1 MGRNTTPSAVVLTS
15 INGFSSAWF
24 SCDGSKLA
32 TASDRTILLPGSIPQ
47 HPLCRPGESQFA
59 ALAVLPTGANSA
71 PPCLAFADR
80 LNPIFKASVHNSFQP
95 DQINVPSGHFIDGTI
110 ATAPQGDSID
120 VQRPSD
126 GQRYAALPLADADT
140 VDRVVTN
147 AWTRW
152 RASDWAHR
160 APRERARVLRRWA
173 DLVEADGAVLGPL
186 EAVGSTRPLR
196 EALAWD
202 VPFTAE
208 GLRFFAE
215 YADKLGG
222 EVAATRSD
230 HLGMTVTEPYG
241 VVGAITPWNFPLVM
255 ASWKVGAAL
264 AAGNAV
270 VLKPSELTPFS
281 VLRLAELA
289 VQAGVPPGIFNV
301 VQGDGR
307 VTGDALSRH
316 PRIAKMT
323 FTGSTRTG
331 AAIMAACALHGPKPV
346 TLELGGK
353 SPQLVFDDVP
363 DLDKLAAMIAG
374 AITGNAGQV
383 CLAGSRLIVQ
393 KGIAEPLIERIVQ
406 RFKALRPGPTWDA
419 AATLSPI
426 VSRVQ
431 AARIIDI
438 VERARGSGAQ
448 TRCGGYLADVSAGG
462 SYYQPTLIERVDAS
476 NPAVM
481 EEIFG
486 PVLTVQTFDTEEE
499 GLALAAHEHYG
510 LAAGVHTADIGRALR
525 AMREIKAGTIWI
537 NRYGRTSDFVIP
549 TGGYH
554 QSGIG
559 KDLGRQAVEAN
570 LRVKSVLIDFAVP
583 Q

>member
-1 MGRNTTPSAVVLTS
+1 MQT
-15 INGFSSAWF
+15 F
-24 SCDGSKLA
+24 D
-32 TASDRTILLPGSIPQ
+32 
-47 HPLCRPGESQFA
+47 
-59 ALAVLPTGANSA
+59 
-71 PPCLAFADR
+71 
-80 LNPIFKASVHNSFQP
+80 P
-95 DQINVPSGHFIDGTI
+95 DLISVPSGHFIDGKLL
-110 ATAPQGDSID
+110 AGHAEALE
-120 VQRPSD
+120 VLRPSD
-126 GQRYAALPLADADT
+126 GKAYAALPLGDAER
-140 VDRVVTN
+140 VDRAVQN
-147 AWTRW
+147 AWAAW
-152 RASDWAHR
+152 RSSDWAGR
-160 APRERARVLRRWA
+160 PPRERARVLRRWA
-173 DLVEADGAVLGPL
+173 ELVEADGAVLGPL
-186 EAVGSTRPLR
+186 EALGSTRPLKDV
-196 EALAWD
+196 LAWD

-230 HLGMTVTEPYG
+230 NLGLTVSEPYG

-255 ASWKVGAAL
+255 VSWKVGAAM

-281 VLRLAELA
+281 ALRLAELA
-289 VQAGVPPGIFNV
+289 IQAGVPPGIFNI

-307 VTGDALSRH
+307 VTGEALSRH

-353 SPQLVFDDVP
+353 SPQLVFDDAP
-363 DLDKLAAMIAG
+363 NLQRLTGLIAG

-383 CLAGSRLIVQ
+383 CVAGSRLIVQ
-393 KGIAEPLIERIVQ
+393 KGIAPALIDGLLT
-406 RFKALRPGPTWDA
+406 RFAAQRPGATWDE
-419 AATLSPI
+419 AATLPPI
-426 VSRVQ
+426 ISALQ
-431 AARIIDI
+431 AGRIDAI
-438 VERARGSGAQ
+438 VRRAEQAGAQ
-448 TRCGGYLADVSAGG
+448 ILGGGLRSTICGDGAYYL
-462 SYYQPTLIERVDAS
+462 PTLIANVAAD
-476 NPAVM
+476 NPAVV

-525 AMREIKAGTIWI
+525 AMRQISAGTVWI
-537 NRYGRTSDFVIP
+537 NHYGRSADFVIP

-570 LRVKSVLIDFAVP
+570 LRLKSVLIDFAAP